1 MSNAPST
8 VESKTDDDAP
18 SSKHALKTDTES
30 NLGAAPSDVHE
41 KTPKANR
48 FNRKFLAICAA
59 ILAVLVVSGIVL
71 GKDYFQKP
79 DPSPAKTSTTSQN
92 TNITVSTEPAK
103 SAQDVI
109 ARVKAAF
116 SKAPISNDPFG
127 GPGPLRLEGYDFSVV
142 PVITEQIAFS
152 GTQKNALATYSTAKK
167 ILVGAGLKPV
177 VVPDT
182 YNYGAPSLRLD
193 STDVHC
199 GLAIQPARK
208 TATYVAGVGCLDT
221 SDYEALAKKAQ
232 PFWNIFSVAAV
243 PDQTK
248 DSNATINGF
257 ETVPSKTPGYATAS
271 IHVVLVYISGPVK
284 ATGSVQL
291 FYQTPDQVWHYF
303 KSSQSRLSCDDY
315 ATTDLKKAFLGEAC
329 DSVGD
334 GVYTQSTVQL

>member
-8 VESKTDDDAP
+8 VESKTDEDAP
-18 SSKHALKTDTES
+18 SSKHDLKTDTES
-30 NLGAAPSDVHE
+30 NLGAAPSGVHVN
-41 KTPKANR
+41 TPKASR

-109 ARVKAAF
+109 ARIKAALA
-116 SKAPISNDPFG
+116 KAPTSNDPLG
-127 GPGPLRLEGYDFSVV
+127 NPAPLHLEGYDFSVV
-142 PVITEQIAFS
+142 PVITERVTFP
-152 GTQKNALATYSTAKK
+152 GTQKSALAAYSTAKK
-167 ILVGAGLKPV
+167 VLVGAGLKPV
-177 VVPDT
+177 IVPDT

-193 STDVHC
+193 STNVHC
-199 GLAIQPARK
+199 GLTIQPARQK
-208 TATYVAGVGCLDT
+208 STYVASVSCADT
-221 SDYEALAKKAQ
+221 NDYEALAKKAQ
-232 PFWNIFSVAAV
+232 PFWNIFSASAV
-243 PDQTK
+243 PDQPK
-248 DSNATINGF
+248 DGNTIIYGF

-271 IHVVLVYISGPVK
+271 INVGYTESSS
-284 ATGSVQL
+284 TVQL
-291 FYQTPDQVWHYF
+291 LYQTPDQVWHYF
-303 KSSQSRLSCDDY
+303 KSSQSLLSCDDY